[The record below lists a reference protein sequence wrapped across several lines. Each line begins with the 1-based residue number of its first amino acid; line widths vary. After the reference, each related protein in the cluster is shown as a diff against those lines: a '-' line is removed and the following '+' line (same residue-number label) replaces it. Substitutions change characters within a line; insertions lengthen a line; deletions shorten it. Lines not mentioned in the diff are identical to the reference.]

1 MQTKAELDGDEWV
14 INGQKIWTST
24 AHLSQM
30 CFILVRTEP
39 DAPKHQG
46 ISYLLM
52 PMDAEGIDR
61 RPIKQ
66 MTGDS
71 DFNELFLTDVRIP
84 AENIVGKRGEG
95 WKVANATLGHERGSL
110 ADPNVTQN
118 RLNSL
123 IDLMKSE
130 TIDGQRVIDKP
141 IFRDRLL
148 SIQGRLM
155 AQQSNA
161 LRILSSQINEDQD
174 ANLAKSIVK
183 LQGTELRHEL
193 EGLAI
198 DAMGELGTLYED
210 SPHLRDEGAW
220 QMTYMYFLGLIIG
233 GGTNQIQKNII
244 SERALGMPKEP
255 KIQGALIMY
264 FGLSEEQKSLEENIQ
279 RFLSDN
285 ASLDII
291 KAVANG
297 DEDKAKEVHKGII
310 ELGLSGL
317 IVPEEYGGLELNM
330 LFATVVSAAL
340 GSGTAPVPFAGS
352 YIMSPMAINLAG
364 NAEQKNN
371 WLPKIA
377 GGEVQVGVGI
387 SEYVGARE
395 DAGIEFTNGKV
406 SGRSLFVIDGKGADA
421 YILANKSGELYL
433 IDSNNSGIEVVE
445 LTTVDKTRTSIELIL
460 NDVDAEFLEGSKDK
474 AIIEKVLDAGRLM
487 LAADTVGAAQVMLD
501 KSVAYSLERK
511 QFGRLIGSFQAVK
524 HMCAEMAA
532 DLEPCHSMIWHAA
545 HCQDNVPEEARLMA
559 CQTKAHISEVGKQV
573 SKTATEVH
581 GGMGFTDELGLHYWF
596 KRIGLNRQLLGSPEL
611 VREEAGKL
619 QGFDQ

>member
-1 MQTKAELDGDEWV
+1 MDLEYGPQYDDFRAEVINFIKENENIKLSGPPRSESRVEWQQKLIDNGYFARSIPKEYGGHGGDMDIIKLRIIAEEFAKSPIPKPAGGQGIQMLVPTLLSLGTEEQKQEYIKPTLRGEILWCQGYSEPNSGSDLASLQTKAELDGDEWV

-84 AENIVGKRGEG
+84 AGNIVGARGEG

-123 IDLMKSE
+123 IDLMKNE

-155 AQQSNA
+155 AQHSNA
-161 LRILSSQINEDQD
+161 LRILSSQINKEQD
-174 ANLAKSIVK
+174 ATLAKFIVK

-210 SPHLRDEGAW
+210 SPHLRDNGVW
-220 QMTYMYFLGLIIG
+220 QMTYMYYLGLIIG

-255 KIQGALIMY
+255 KVQGA
-264 FGLSEEQKSLEENIQ
+264 
-279 RFLSDN
+279 
-285 ASLDII
+285 
-291 KAVANG
+291 
-297 DEDKAKEVHKGII
+297 
-310 ELGLSGL
+310 
-317 IVPEEYGGLELNM
+317 
-330 LFATVVSAAL
+330 
-340 GSGTAPVPFAGS
+340 
-352 YIMSPMAINLAG
+352 
-364 NAEQKNN
+364 
-371 WLPKIA
+371 
-377 GGEVQVGVGI
+377 
-387 SEYVGARE
+387 
-395 DAGIEFTNGKV
+395 
-406 SGRSLFVIDGKGADA
+406 
-421 YILANKSGELYL
+421 
-433 IDSNNSGIEVVE
+433 
-445 LTTVDKTRTSIELIL
+445 
-460 NDVDAEFLEGSKDK
+460 
-474 AIIEKVLDAGRLM
+474 
-487 LAADTVGAAQVMLD
+487 
-501 KSVAYSLERK
+501 
-511 QFGRLIGSFQAVK
+511 
-524 HMCAEMAA
+524 
-532 DLEPCHSMIWHAA
+532 
-545 HCQDNVPEEARLMA
+545 
-559 CQTKAHISEVGKQV
+559 
-573 SKTATEVH
+573 
-581 GGMGFTDELGLHYWF
+581 
-596 KRIGLNRQLLGSPEL
+596 
-611 VREEAGKL
+611 
-619 QGFDQ
+619 